1 MTVDVCILCS
11 AGSELNVVLG
21 PIYNEM
27 INSILGSEGPRFVS
41 RSYKSVLTLAL
52 RDSDV
57 LTGVV
62 WKNTGTDTIYP
73 SF

>member
-1 MTVDVCILCS
+1 M
-11 AGSELNVVLG
+11 
-21 PIYNEM
+21 
-27 INSILGSEGPRFVS
+27 S

-52 RDSDV
+52 RDSHV

-73 SF
+73 YSVLYWLNILQGE

>member
-1 MTVDVCILCS
+1 MTVDVCILC
-11 AGSELNVVLG
+11 SELNVVLG
-21 PIYNEM
+21 PIYDEM
-27 INSILGSEGPRFVS
+27 INSILGSEGPHFVS
-41 RSYKSVLTLAL
+41 RSYKPVLTLAL